1 MCHDPS
7 FRLTLILSE
16 QTTPADLFLRK
27 TTLSKSW
34 PSMAHAMSHE
44 HYATGARGLP
54 QALAEMDY
62 EVDYQWGRS
71 ELSAARSS
79 QAILV

>member
-1 MCHDPS
+1 
-7 FRLTLILSE
+7 
-16 QTTPADLFLRK
+16 
-27 TTLSKSW
+27 
-34 PSMAHAMSHE
+34 MAPAMSHE
-44 HYATGARGLP
+44 HYATGTAAP

-62 EVDYQWGRS
+62 EVDYRWGRS